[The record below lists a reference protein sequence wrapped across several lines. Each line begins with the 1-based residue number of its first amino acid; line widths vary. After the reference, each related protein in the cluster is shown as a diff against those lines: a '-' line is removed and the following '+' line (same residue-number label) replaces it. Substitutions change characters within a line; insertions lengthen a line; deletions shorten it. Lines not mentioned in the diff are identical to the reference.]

1 MGNVSLNLSHLTA
14 KEQKAKLLWLEW
26 HLLSVYIHLCF
37 YSLNNASRT
46 PLLLPFIFS
55 KFLSVV
61 TLSHWMC
68 QSSSAGH
75 AKNDLSSLFS
85 LSKRPLWLSDFIE
98 IHLPVSFTLCGS
110 HRRVRYLS
118 EMKPD
123 IPFFFLS
130 VYSPA
135 STSTGPVMCRS
146 LTALGKSQL
155 VWFDKELVVSLTH
168 TRSTALHLLILPH
181 LHRLDFHLSLKTCLQ
196 QVAFFSR
203 NTLPSRVLSECVKCF
218 YMGQHSYTAVLMG
231 IAL

>member
-1 MGNVSLNLSHLTA
+1 MRRMTWVVF
-14 KEQKAKLLWLEW
+14 
-26 HLLSVYIHLCF
+26 SVWV
-37 YSLNNASRT
+37 
-46 PLLLPFIFS
+46 
-55 KFLSVV
+55 K
-61 TLSHWMC
+61 
-68 QSSSAGH
+68 GH
-75 AKNDLSSLFS
+75 
-85 LSKRPLWLSDFIE
+85 LWLSDFIE

-130 VYSPA
+130 VYSRFYKHRA
-135 STSTGPVMCRS
+135 CNVQIS
-146 LTALGKSQL
+146 TALGKSQL

-203 NTLPSRVLSECVKCF
+203 NTLPSKSAEWVCQVLLHGTAFIHSCVNGNSPLKSQ
-218 YMGQHSYTAVLMG
+218 Y
-231 IAL
+231 

>member
-1 MGNVSLNLSHLTA
+1 MSKWWVIITLIFGWTIYLVCIISKARQALSSFFLNMNTISSSSIWVMSLWISHLTA

-85 LSKRPLWLSDFIE
+85 LSKRPPLALWLYWNTSACFI
-98 IHLPVSFTLCGS
+98 HAL
-110 HRRVRYLS
+110 R
-118 EMKPD
+118 
-123 IPFFFLS
+123 IP
-130 VYSPA
+130 PE
-135 STSTGPVMCRS
+135 G
-146 LTALGKSQL
+146 
-155 VWFDKELVVSLTH
+155 
-168 TRSTALHLLILPH
+168 
-181 LHRLDFHLSLKTCLQ
+181 
-196 QVAFFSR
+196 
-203 NTLPSRVLSECVKCF
+203 
-218 YMGQHSYTAVLMG
+218 
-231 IAL
+231 